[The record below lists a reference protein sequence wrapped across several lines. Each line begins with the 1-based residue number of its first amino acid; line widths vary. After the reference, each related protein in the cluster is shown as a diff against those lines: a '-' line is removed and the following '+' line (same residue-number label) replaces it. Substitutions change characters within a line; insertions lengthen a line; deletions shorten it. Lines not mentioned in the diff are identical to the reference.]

1 MTLGPRGRNVV
12 LDRTFGTPKITKDG
26 VTVAK
31 DIEFSNRY
39 HNIGA
44 NLVKQVASKANDEAG
59 DGTTTATI
67 LARAI
72 FKEGCKSV
80 AAGMNPMDL
89 RRGIQLAVDKVVE
102 GLREQSIPINSVDE
116 IRNVATISANN
127 DSHIG
132 GLIAGIF
139 DRLGANGTITV
150 AEGKSLETE
159 VEYVEGLK
167 WDRGYIS
174 PYFVTDAKTSK
185 VEFQNASVLL
195 VDKKISSVQQVLPFL
210 ESCMQ
215 AQKPLLIVAEDV
227 ESEALATLV
236 VNKLR
241 GGLKVACVK
250 SPGFGDNRRNTMQD
264 IAIATGA
271 TFLSEDVGQSLDGA
285 DLSVLG
291 TVKQVIISKDDTILM
306 GGSGASEDVQERV
319 DAIAAGM
326 ENTTSEYDREK
337 LQERMGRLTG
347 GVAIIKVGGASEV
360 EVSELKDRIQDA
372 LCATRAASEEGV
384 VVGGGSAL
392 LYASKKLD
400 TLQGEN
406 FDQNIG
412 VGIVKNACR
421 IPTKTICQNAGFEGS
436 IVVDKLT
443 EGNDLNRGFDASKG
457 EYVDMK

>member
-1 MTLGPRGRNVV
+1 MLADAVSVTLGPRGRNVV
-12 LDRTFGTPKITKDG
+12 LDRTFGVPKITKDG

-31 DIEFSNRY
+31 DIEFKNRY

-44 NLVKQVASKANDEAG
+44 SLIKQVASKVNDEAG

-89 RRGIQLAVDKVVE
+89 RRGIQLAVDQVVI
-102 GLREQSIPINSVDE
+102 GLAEQAIPVKGKKE
-116 IRNVATISANN
+116 IENVATISANG
-127 DSHIG
+127 DQHIG

-139 DRLGANGTITV
+139 DKLGAHGTITV
-150 AEGKSLETE
+150 SEGKSLETE

-174 PYFVTDAKTSK
+174 PYFVTDPKTSK
-185 VEFQNASVLL
+185 VEFTNAAILL
-195 VDKKISSVQQVLPFL
+195 VDKKISSVQQILPFL
-210 ESCMQ
+210 EACMQ
-215 AQKPLLIVAEDV
+215 QQKPLVIVAEDV

-241 GGLKVACVK
+241 GGLKVVAVK

-271 TFLSEDVGQSLDGA
+271 QFICEDIGQSLETS
-285 DLSVLG
+285 DLTVLG
-291 TVKQVIISKDDTILM
+291 SCKTVIISKDDTIIM
-306 GGSGASEDVQERV
+306 GGSGVKADVDERV
-319 DAIAAGM
+319 NMIS
-326 ENTTSEYDREK
+326 ESILNTSSEYDKEK

-360 EVSELKDRIQDA
+360 EVGELKDRI
-372 LCATRAASEEGV
+372 
-384 VVGGGSAL
+384 
-392 LYASKKLD
+392 
-400 TLQGEN
+400 
-406 FDQNIG
+406 
-412 VGIVKNACR
+412 
-421 IPTKTICQNAGFEGS
+421 
-436 IVVDKLT
+436 
-443 EGNDLNRGFDASKG
+443 
-457 EYVDMK
+457 

>member
-1 MTLGPRGRNVV
+1 M
-12 LDRTFGTPKITKDG
+12 PKITKDG

-31 DIEFSNRY
+31 DIEFSCRY
-39 HNIGA
+39 KNIGA

-89 RRGIQLAVDKVVE
+89 RRGIQMAVDQVVE
-102 GLREQSIPINSVDE
+102 GLRDQSIPINSVEE

-127 DSHIG
+127 DKHIG

-139 DRLGANGTITV
+139 EKLGPNGTITV
-150 AEGKSLETE
+150 SEGKSLETE

-185 VEFQNASVLL
+185 VEFQNASILL
-195 VDKKISSVQQVLPFL
+195 CDKKISSVQQVLPFL

-271 TFLSEDVGQSLDGA
+271 TFLSEDVGQSLADA
-285 DLSVLG
+285 DLTVLG
-291 TVKQVIISKDDTILM
+291 TAKSVIISKDDIILM
-306 GGSGASEDVQERV
+306 GGAGTSEDV
-319 DAIAAGM
+319 
-326 ENTTSEYDREK
+326 
-337 LQERMGRLTG
+337 
-347 GVAIIKVGGASEV
+347 
-360 EVSELKDRIQDA
+360 
-372 LCATRAASEEGV
+372 
-384 VVGGGSAL
+384 
-392 LYASKKLD
+392 
-400 TLQGEN
+400 
-406 FDQNIG
+406 
-412 VGIVKNACR
+412 
-421 IPTKTICQNAGFEGS
+421 
-436 IVVDKLT
+436 
-443 EGNDLNRGFDASKG
+443 
-457 EYVDMK
+457 

>member
-1 MTLGPRGRNVV
+1 MLADAVQVTLGPRGRNVV
-12 LDRTFGTPKITKDG
+12 LDRTFGVPKITKDG

-39 HNIGA
+39 HNLGA
-44 NLVKQVASKANDEAG
+44 NLVKQVASKTNDLAG

-72 FKEGCKSV
+72 YKEGCKSV

-89 RRGIQLAVDKVVE
+89 RRGIQKAVDVVVE
-102 GLREQSIPINSVDE
+102 ELRELSIPIKSVDE
-116 IRNVATISANN
+116 IKNVATISANN
-127 DSHIG
+127 DHHIG

-139 DRLGANGTITV
+139 DRLGPNGTITV

-174 PYFVTDAKTSK
+174 PYFVTNAKTQK
-185 VEFQNASVLL
+185 IEFQNPAILL
-195 VDKKISSVQQVLPFL
+195 VDKKISNIKQILPFL
-210 ESCMQ
+210 EGCMQ
-215 AQKPLLIVAEDV
+215 QQKPLLIVAEDV

-241 GGLKVACVK
+241 GGLKVAAVK

-271 TFLSEDVGQSLDGA
+271 TFMSEDVGQKLEDA
-285 DLSVLG
+285 DLSALG
-291 TVKQVIISKDDTILM
+291 SAKQVIISKDDTIIM
-306 GGSGASEDVQERV
+306 GGAGTSEDIQERV
-319 DAIAAGM
+319 DAIVGSM

-347 GVAIIKVGGASEV
+347 GVAVIKVGGASEV
-360 EVSELKDRIQDA
+360 EVGELKDRI
-372 LCATRAASEEGV
+372 
-384 VVGGGSAL
+384 
-392 LYASKKLD
+392 
-400 TLQGEN
+400 
-406 FDQNIG
+406 
-412 VGIVKNACR
+412 
-421 IPTKTICQNAGFEGS
+421 
-436 IVVDKLT
+436 
-443 EGNDLNRGFDASKG
+443 
-457 EYVDMK
+457 

>member
-1 MTLGPRGRNVV
+1 MMNLRNTLSKQIVSAGRKCFAKDVRFGTEARALMLEGVDMLADAVQVTLGPRGRNVV
-12 LDRTFGTPKITKDG
+12 LDRTFGVPKITKDG

-31 DIEFSNRY
+31 DIEFKDRY

-44 NLVKQVASKANDEAG
+44 SLVKQVASKVNDEAG

-72 FKEGCKSV
+72 YKEGCKSV

-89 RRGIQLAVDKVVE
+89 RRGIQMAVDKVVE
-102 GLREQSIPINSVDE
+102 GLNEQAIPVAGKDAIG
-116 IRNVATISANN
+116 NVATISANG

-132 GLIAGIF
+132 NLIAGIF
-139 DRLGANGTITV
+139 DKLGAHGTITV

-167 WDRGYIS
+167 WDRGYVS
-174 PYFVTDAKTSK
+174 PYFVTDPKTSK
-185 VEFQNASVLL
+185 VEFQNAAVLL

-215 AQKPLLIVAEDV
+215 QQKPLLLVAEDV

-241 GGLKVACVK
+241 GGLKVAAVK

-271 TFLSEDVGQSLDGA
+271 TFIAEDIGHTLEDA

-291 TVKQVIISKDDTILM
+291 SAKSVIISKDDTILM
-306 GGSGASEDVQERV
+306 GGAGSKAEVDDRV
-319 DAIAAGM
+319 SVIANAM
-326 ENTTSEYDREK
+326 EHTSSEYDKEK

-360 EVSELKDRIQDA
+360 EVGELKDRI
-372 LCATRAASEEGV
+372 
-384 VVGGGSAL
+384 
-392 LYASKKLD
+392 
-400 TLQGEN
+400 
-406 FDQNIG
+406 
-412 VGIVKNACR
+412 
-421 IPTKTICQNAGFEGS
+421 
-436 IVVDKLT
+436 
-443 EGNDLNRGFDASKG
+443 
-457 EYVDMK
+457 